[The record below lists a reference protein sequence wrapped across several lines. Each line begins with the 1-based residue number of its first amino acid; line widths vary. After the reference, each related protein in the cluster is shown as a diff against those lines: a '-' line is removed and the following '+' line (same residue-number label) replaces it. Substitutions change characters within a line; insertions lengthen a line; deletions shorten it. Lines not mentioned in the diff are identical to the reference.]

1 MRRMQGEGRGGYMI
15 ISIILAAVAGV
26 YIGRK
31 SMHEEMMD
39 LLARFAKDDMSIRDF
54 LELEDG
60 IHEQF

>member
-1 MRRMQGEGRGGYMI
+1 MI

-39 LLARFAKDDMSIRDF
+39 LLARFANDDMSIRDF

-60 IHEQF
+60 IHEPM